1 MYPLRGSFS
10 RRRFLVGAAGAAA
23 ALAIDPTA
31 AFARSIPPTRPAKPH
46 PDAALDAGLRHL
58 AWVWQFRH
66 DGDRA
71 DVAAVLA
78 AHGLGVALKTHDGV
92 EWMSTYDPTPE
103 AVDGSAKVAEFAALF
118 EAAGVPFHAWC
129 VVKGLDPV
137 TEARMAAEVLDAGAR
152 SLFIDL
158 EPHPGFWRG
167 TPESAIEFGEEFR
180 RLQPGAWLS
189 VSIDPRPWEIDR
201 IPLKEF
207 AVFSDEVAPQVYWGS
222 FGSPGNLRKYQIAG
236 EEPPEG
242 SVTPRFVLDAAMR
255 KLSAFDLP
263 FHPIGDGTIAGGDE
277 WTEFLEQ
284 SFAYE
289 AESVSVWRF
298 GVVDDD
304 VWRLLKDTPPR
315 PLTYTV
321 QPGDTLS
328 ALAVQWN
335 SDVPAIAAL
344 NGIANPDFLFI
355 GQQLRI
361 PRGVRGGAT
370 TPAPAPTVATTTAPA
385 PAAAT
390 TPAAAPDFYTVQP
403 GDTLW
408 ALADQWGTSV
418 DALVELNG
426 ITNRDLLS
434 IGQRL
439 RIR

>member
-222 FGSPGNLRKYQIAG
+222 FGSPGNLRKYRIAG

-242 SVTPRFVLDAAMR
+242 GVTPRFVLDAAMR

-361 PRGVRGGAT
+361 PRGVRGSAT
-370 TPAPAPTVATTTAPA
+370 TPAPAPTVATTPAPA

>member
-1 MYPLRGSFS
+1 MYPLRRTLS
-10 RRRFLVGAAGAAA
+10 RRRFLVGTAAAAA

-31 AFARSIPPTRPAKPH
+31 AFARPASPTRGAAPH
-46 PDAALDAGLRHL
+46 RDVALDAGPRHL

-66 DGDRA
+66 DGERA

-137 TEARMAAEVLDAGAR
+137 AEARMAAAVLDAGAR
-152 SLFIDL
+152 SIFIDL
-158 EPHPGFWRG
+158 EPPAGFWRG
-167 TPESAIEFGEEFR
+167 SPASAIEFGEEFR
-180 RLQPGAWLS
+180 RLQPDAWLS

-222 FGSPGNLRKYQIAG
+222 FGTPANLRKYRLAG

-242 SVTPRFVLDAAMR
+242 GVTPRFVLDAAMR
-255 KLSAFDLP
+255 KLSAFDLR
-263 FHPIGDGTIAGGDE
+263 FHPIGDGTIGGGDE
-277 WTEFLEQ
+277 WAEFLEQ

-304 VWRLLKDTPPR
+304 VWQLLRDTPPR
-315 PLTYTV
+315 PLTYIV
-321 QPGDTLS
+321 EPGDTLS
-328 ALAVQWN
+328 VLAEQWN
-335 SDVPAIAAL
+335 SDVASIAAL
-344 NGIANPDFLFI
+344 NGITNPDFLAI

-361 PRGVRGGAT
+361 PRGVRGVAA
-370 TPAPAPTVATTTAPA
+370 TPAPAPAAAVTPAPA
-385 PAAAT
+385 AAAAT
-390 TPAAAPDFYTVQP
+390 TPAAAPEFHTVQP

-408 ALADQWGTSV
+408 ALADRWGTSV
-418 DALVELNG
+418 DALVQLNG
-426 ITNRDLLS
+426 IANRDLLR
-434 IGQRL
+434 IGDTL

>member
-1 MYPLRGSFS
+1 MHPLRRNFS
-10 RRRFLVGAAGAAA
+10 RRRFLVGAAAAA
-23 ALAIDPTA
+23 AAIAIDPTA
-31 AFARSIPPTRPAKPH
+31 ALARPAPPPRH
-46 PDAALDAGLRHL
+46 APPLPDVALDAELRHL

-71 DVAAVLA
+71 DIAAVLA
-78 AHGLGVALKTHDGV
+78 AHRLGIALKTHDGV

-103 AVDGSAKVAEFAALF
+103 AIDGAARVAEFAALF
-118 EAAGVPFHAWC
+118 ESAGVPFHAWC

-137 TEARMAAEVLDAGAR
+137 AEAQMAAEVLDAGAR

-167 TPESAIEFGEEFR
+167 TPESAVKFGEEFR

-201 IPLKEF
+201 IPLQEF
-207 AVFSDEVAPQVYWGS
+207 AAFSDEVAPQVYWGS
-222 FGSPGNLRKYQIAG
+222 FGTPNNLRKYRLAG

-242 SVTPRFVLDAAMR
+242 GVTPRFVLDAAMR
-255 KLSAFDLP
+255 KLSAFDLR
-263 FHPIGDGTIAGGDE
+263 FHPIGDGTIGGGDE

-304 VWRLLKDTPPR
+304 VWQLLRDTPPR

-321 QPGDTLS
+321 QSGDTLS

-344 NGIANPDFLFI
+344 NGIANPDFLSI

-361 PRGVRGGAT
+361 PRGVRSGVT
-370 TPAPAPTVATTTAPA
+370 TSAPPP
-385 PAAAT
+385 PAAT
-390 TPAAAPDFYTVQP
+390 TPALAPEFHTVQP

-408 ALADQWGTSV
+408 ALAEQWGTSV

-426 ITNRDLLS
+426 ITSPDLLS
-434 IGQRL
+434 IGDRL
-439 RIR
+439 RMR